1 MRTELP
7 NLPALLAFECAA
19 RHLSFVS
26 AAAELNLA
34 QSTVSHRVR
43 LLESQLGCLLFER
56 LPRNLKLTEA
66 GKSYLPT
73 VRKAFDELSTS
84 TAGLFGIGTHNSI
97 SVRAS
102 ISFGLLWLAPR
113 LHLFKREYEHIGI
126 RLLTSIWP
134 DTLAKDEVDL
144 EIRFG
149 YGQWDGYHIE
159 LLNSDEAVML
169 CSPETFKRNGK
180 ITNIKQLT
188 DKQLIHIIS
197 MEDLWIRLFTLNKL
211 DFNTSN
217 NSVFVDSS
225 SAALELAATNNMY
238 VLVPKILAAKH
249 LTEKVLVRAHSVQLP
264 INAAHYLLTPAN
276 AEPQKPEAALF
287 RSWLVNMLEIS

>member
-1 MRTELP
+1 MRNELP

-19 RHLSFVS
+19 RHLSFVN
-26 AAAELNLA
+26 AANELNLA

-56 LPRNLKLTEA
+56 LPRNLKLTDA

-84 TAGLFGIGTHNSI
+84 TVGLFGIGTHNSI
-97 SVRAS
+97 SIRSS

-113 LHLFKREYEHIGI
+113 LHLFKQDYQHIGI

-134 DTLAKDEVDL
+134 ETLAKDEVDL

-149 YGQWDGYHIE
+149 NGQWDGYHIE
-159 LLNSDEAVML
+159 SINTDNAIML
-169 CSPETFKRNGK
+169 CSPETQKRNGEIK
-180 ITNIKQLT
+180 NIKQLR

-197 MEDLWIRLFTLNKL
+197 MEDLWIRLFTINKL
-211 DFNTSN
+211 DFNPSN
-217 NSVFVDSS
+217 SSVFVDSS
-225 SAALELAATNNMY
+225 SAALELAASNNMY
-238 VLVPKILAAKH
+238 VLVPKLLAHKH
-249 LTEKVLVRAHSVQLP
+249 LSANVLVQAHSTQIP
-264 INAAHYLLTPAN
+264 INAAHYLLTRAN
-276 AEPQKPEAALF
+276 ATPQKPESALF
-287 RSWLVNMLEIS
+287 RSWLLKTLGKT